1 MNFQILSA
9 EIVRRVQ
16 HSPDTAL
23 NLEETVANLIRAE
36 HHRAMMMEHE
46 MRLAMM
52 RESDRLRST
61 KEPQ

>member
-1 MNFQILSA
+1 MNFHLLASD
-9 EIVRRVQ
+9 IVRRVQ